1 LRVRHHWAV
10 RTILHASNEENPV
23 APVMASIVVR
33 PGHAAAAR
41 ALPAD
46 LSGKLAAPPEIFTC
60 AGADAA

>member
-1 LRVRHHWAV
+1 V

-46 LSGKLAAPPEIFTC
+46 LAGKLAAPPEIFTC